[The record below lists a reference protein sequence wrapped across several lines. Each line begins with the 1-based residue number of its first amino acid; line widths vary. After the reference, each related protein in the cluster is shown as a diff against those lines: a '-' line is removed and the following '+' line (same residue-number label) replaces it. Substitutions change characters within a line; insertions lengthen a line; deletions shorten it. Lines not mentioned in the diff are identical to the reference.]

1 MGDRGGLVLDKD
13 FDMSLQ
19 SSQRWLARFCSRL
32 AKQPF
37 YHDPLIG
44 ASSLLGRIPLAL
56 SNCFIENFREWMERP
71 CRDTLTGEDH
81 TPCCEA
87 SEFPFEPKI
96 FDRLIPIHFN
106 RLKILVLKRFY
117 WKKIVRLALYFYS
130 KVVLLKIGVFLFLAG
145 VWGWRSVTSTPPP
158 LTFGGLVWL
167 DPSSTSPPP
176 PAQEGVTAWKPSS
189 SSSSP
194 TSPSPS
200 DTQT

>member
-1 MGDRGGLVLDKD
+1 MLGDRGGLVLDKD
-13 FDMSLQ
+13 FGMSLQ

-96 FDRLIPIHFN
+96 FDRFH
-106 RLKILVLKRFY
+106 
-117 WKKIVRLALYFYS
+117 S
-130 KVVLLKIGVFLFLAG
+130 
-145 VWGWRSVTSTPPP
+145 
-158 LTFGGLVWL
+158 
-167 DPSSTSPPP
+167 
-176 PAQEGVTAWKPSS
+176 
-189 SSSSP
+189 
-194 TSPSPS
+194 
-200 DTQT
+200 